1 MIPLV
6 IVRPEPGATAT
17 LKAAQALKLGA
28 CACPIFAVE
37 AVAWQPV
44 PRERVDALLLGSA
57 NALRHGGPGLE
68 TLHGLP
74 AYCVGETTAA
84 AAREAGLAVAGVGRG
99 GLQHVLEAI
108 GGAHRRLLR
117 LAGAAHVPL
126 CVPPGTTVETRI
138 VYAAVALPPSSE
150 LREALRRPA
159 VVMLHSAEAA
169 AHFAT
174 ICPDNDRPRLA
185 LATIGPRVASAAG
198 EGWARVRTAAQP
210 SDAALLALARE
221 MCQDGAGVPISPDE
235 RPDAGR

>member
-1 MIPLV
+1 MIPLLV
-6 IVRPEPGATAT
+6 VRPEPGATAT
-17 LKAAQALKLGA
+17 LRAAQALELDVR
-28 CACPIFAVE
+28 ACPIFAIE
-37 AVAWQPV
+37 PVAWQPV
-44 PRERVDALLLGSA
+44 RREQVDALLLGSA
-57 NALRHGGPGLE
+57 NALRHGGMGLE
-68 TLHGLP
+68 PLRGLP

-84 AAREAGLAVAGVGRG
+84 AAREVGLVIAGVGRG
-99 GLQHVLEAI
+99 GLQHVLDAI
-108 GGAHRRLLR
+108 GGVHRRLLR

-126 CVPPGTTVETRI
+126 RVPPGVTIETRI
-138 VYAAVALPPSSE
+138 VYAAVALPPSRE

-174 ICPDNDRPRLA
+174 ICPEGDRPRLA